1 MRNILRSMSRVPWA
15 FVILFDIAAFAA
27 LALMVILLRAQ
38 PVDTAAA
45 SGVAGDKRIA
55 ISFDDAP
62 RGAGAFL
69 NPKQR
74 PAMLIAA
81 LGRVKVKQAAFFANP
96 GRIGASNGHAA
107 TIRAYADAGHIIANH
122 TANHTAL
129 SNVSAERF
137 LADVDEAEV
146 WLKPHKNYRPW
157 LRFPRLDQ
165 GGRNAAKRDAVRAGM
180 KVRGLRHGYV
190 TADGWDWYIESMT
203 IKAAKAA
210 KPMDMAALRDFY
222 IETHVEAADFA
233 DKLARRAL
241 GRAPVHMLLLHE
253 TDLAALYVEDLVKAL
268 RADGWKIVSADS
280 VYADPMADAKPV
292 IAHANGTIIQM
303 ISWERGVK
311 GPRWFERNESDVMRK
326 LFATRVLH
334 E

>member
-1 MRNILRSMSRVPWA
+1 M
-15 FVILFDIAAFAA
+15 FDIAAFAA

-38 PVDTAAA
+38 SVDTAAA
-45 SGVAGDKRIA
+45 TGAAGDKRIA

-69 NPKQR
+69 NVKQR

-81 LGRVKVKQAAFFANP
+81 LGRAKVKQAAFFANP
-96 GRIGASNGHAA
+96 GRIDASNGHAA
-107 TIRAYADAGHIIANH
+107 AIQAYADAGHVIANH
-122 TANHTAL
+122 TANHLAL
-129 SNVSAERF
+129 SKVSAERF
-137 LADVDEAEV
+137 LADIDEAEA

-180 KVRGLRHGYV
+180 KTRGLRHGYV
-190 TADGWDWYIESMT
+190 TADGWDWFIESMT
-203 IKAAKAA
+203 IKAAKAGR
-210 KPMDMAALRDFY
+210 PMDMAALRDFY

-233 DKLARRAL
+233 DKLSRRAL

-292 IAHANGTIIQM
+292 IAHANGTMIQM
-303 ISWERGVK
+303 LSWEKGVK
-311 GPRWFERNESDVMRK
+311 GPRWFERNESDVMQK

-334 E
+334 Q